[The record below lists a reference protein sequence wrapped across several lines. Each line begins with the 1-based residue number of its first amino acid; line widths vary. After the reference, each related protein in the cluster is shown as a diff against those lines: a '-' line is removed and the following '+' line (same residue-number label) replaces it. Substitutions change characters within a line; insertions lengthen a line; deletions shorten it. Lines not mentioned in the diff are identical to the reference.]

1 MPARCPRRSHVPG
14 RHRPLRR
21 ADTDHDPREQL
32 APTTHTPNAST
43 QGRLPAPPNGDAPD
57 DAVGAR
63 LPRHATHPAD
73 EPGDTP
79 AGSAADGKTV
89 RGPRTDPAAAH
100 LPATALHT
108 RQTMTAQHQT
118 TAKSNETPAHAPLPH
133 RTDPHGVVTTADATH
148 TQHAHTEH
156 ITATG
161 GQPRTTHR
169 TRQESLA
176 G

>member
-1 MPARCPRRSHVPG
+1 
-14 RHRPLRR
+14 
-21 ADTDHDPREQL
+21 
-32 APTTHTPNAST
+32 
-43 QGRLPAPPNGDAPD
+43 
-57 DAVGAR
+57 VGAR

-73 EPGDTP
+73 EPGDTL
-79 AGSAADGKTV
+79 AGPAADG
-89 RGPRTDPAAAH
+89 RPCTDPAAAH

-118 TAKSNETPAHAPLPH
+118 TATSNENPAPAPLPH
-133 RTDPHGVVTTADATH
+133 RTDPHGAVTTADATH

-156 ITATG
+156 VTATG